1 MVYVDLW
8 GWFYDVARSAA
19 RAGDHQRVQ
28 LTRLYWQSQTIRLAD
43 PHQSLA
49 LLRQG
54 SEMAERLDEPC
65 LKIFFDYWAC
75 EVYIFD
81 LEDLN
86 AGLEHA
92 AKVFVEACKPGH
104 SQCPVLGRVY
114 RVMMDAYIYSDPA
127 GYADKIQELI
137 AYMEQHVPMDDDTGY
152 LLHGRRIDLA
162 WALDQPDQAF
172 DLALKY
178 LDISERS
185 SFRKSHAYSVL
196 SSFSYLKDDVSAA
209 LEYALLF
216 EENARRTDWSDSVA
230 TALVWQ
236 AMLYRKLGDEEKSR
250 ECHRR
255 GLAQRSRLGV
265 MPGGMFYDGVCTH
278 AELGGEAEMA
288 LRLRD
293 EQLGAL
299 AGKGMF
305 GYECQ
310 VHLQRCRLR
319 GRMGFLQES
328 DLAAAR
334 TAAQPLKAPQYFLAD
349 LDRVVRGDYSD
360 KPRAWV

>member
-8 GWFYDVARSAA
+8 GWFYDVARSAV
-19 RAGDHQRVQ
+19 RDGDQQRVQ

-49 LLRQG
+49 MLRQG
-54 SEMAERLDEPC
+54 SELAERLDEPC

-86 AGLEHA
+86 AGLEYA
-92 AKVFVEACKPGH
+92 TKVFVEACKPGH
-104 SQCPVLGRVY
+104 SHCPVLGRVY

-127 GYADKIQELI
+127 GYAVKVHDLL
-137 AYMEQHVPMDDDTGY
+137 AYMEQNVPMDDDTGY
-152 LLHGRRIDLA
+152 LLHGRRVDLA

-178 LDISERS
+178 LEVSEHS
-185 SFRKSHAYSVL
+185 AFRKSHAYSVL
-196 SSFSYLKDDVSAA
+196 SAFSYLKDEVSTA
-209 LEYALLF
+209 LEYALLY
-216 EENARRTDWSDSVA
+216 EQHARRTDWSDSVA

-236 AMLYRKLGDEEKSR
+236 AMLYRKLGEEDKSR

-265 MPGGMFYDGVCTH
+265 MPGGLYYDAMCYH
-278 AELGGEAEMA
+278 AELGGESETA
-288 LRLRD
+288 LHLRD

-305 GYECQ
+305 GFETH

-319 GRMGFLQES
+319 GRMGLLEDA
-328 DLAAAR
+328 DLATAR
-334 TAAQPLKAPQYFLAD
+334 TAGQPLKAPQYFLAE
-349 LDRVVRGDYSD
+349 LDRIVQGDYSD
-360 KPRAWV
+360 KPRAWL